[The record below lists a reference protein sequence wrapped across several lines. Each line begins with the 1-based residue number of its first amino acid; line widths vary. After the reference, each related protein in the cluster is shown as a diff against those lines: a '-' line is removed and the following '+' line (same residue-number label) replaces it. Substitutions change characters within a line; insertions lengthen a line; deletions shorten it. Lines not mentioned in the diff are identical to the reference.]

1 MTKEMNKE
9 IFYSIV
15 KPFTMTS
22 EQRIH
27 GLFNSLEEIRINKV
41 EGDIIECGVWKGG
54 NILGIMEYLDF
65 HKIYD
70 RKIWLYDT
78 FQGMTNPSQID
89 EDYVG
94 HKASDILDSVMC
106 YSPLEEV
113 KKTLSVSKYPEENI
127 KIVIGD
133 VKETLNLDS
142 NLPEKLSILR
152 LDTDWYDS
160 TKKELEVL
168 YPLLD
173 EKGILIVDDYG
184 HWKGCKAAVD
194 EYFVNEKIKI
204 EVLDYTGIKITRE
217 TIL

>member
-9 IFYSIV
+9 IFCSIV

-22 EQRIH
+22 KQRIH

-70 RKIWLYDT
+70 KRIWLYDT

-89 EDYVG
+89 EDYVR
-94 HKASDILDSVMC
+94 HKASDILGSVMC

-113 KKTLSVSKYPEENI
+113 KKTLSLSKYPEENI

-133 VKETLNLDS
+133 VRETLNLDA

-184 HWKGCKAAVD
+184 HWKGCKVAVD